1 MGEANAKLE
10 RCVSRVRISAAG
22 FGTRDTCA
30 VGGIAGKLSGAMTDC
45 RFEGSI
51 DITCKRGGAYISGGV
66 GGLAGNAAGGALTR
80 CVNTGAVTVDKG
92 TGVGGIAGITSRE
105 VTFTQCANT
114 GHISN
119 DTTAVLSS
127 GEKPKG
133 GTGGILGVGKSG
145 NVSISLCYNT
155 GTVSGTTIVGGILGG
170 EAGDYGTSISNGN
183 PSLTVETAITRDF
196 STWAAEPTASALW
209 WASPLPDS
217 TVTVFTSSA
226 AAPVRRR
233 AGSALRASASPFW
246 TH

>member
-1 MGEANAKLE
+1 MYKRQGYTSGSTTIKNLTVEGEIRLEDVSTTAKHIGGIVGEANAKLE

-183 PSLTVETAITRDF
+183 PSLTVENCYNLSLI
-196 STWAAEPTASALW
+196 
-209 WASPLPDS
+209 
-217 TVTVFTSSA
+217 
-226 AAPVRRR
+226 
-233 AGSALRASASPFW
+233 
-246 TH
+246 HI